1 MPEMPSLILSEF
13 NGLDGLSHQNVPIPI
28 PRVGEIRVKISA
40 CGLNFADLLMTKG
53 TYQQMPS
60 LPFSP
65 GGEVCGVVDA
75 VGEDIDPGWRGTRV
89 AAYCGSGGLAE
100 YVVVNAASC
109 APAPH
114 GVSDEEVAAIPVAY
128 GSAELALA
136 RRAGLQ
142 NGEILVV
149 AGAGGGVGLT
159 AVEIG
164 ALMGARVIALARGSE
179 KAVAAADKGAE
190 IVLDTDEFDL
200 KTPALRD
207 KILTLTG
214 GHGADVIF
222 DPVGGELGNA
232 LLRASAFEARYMPI
246 GFASGDVPQLKANHL
261 LVKNVDVLGFWW
273 GAYFEKAPEAMAESL
288 MRLFDLAADGKIKPL
303 VSDIFPLDR
312 AVDGLRL
319 IEDRKATGKVVI
331 TMQP

>member
-1 MPEMPSLILSEF
+1 MPEMTSLILSEF
-13 NGLDGLSHQNVPIPI
+13 NGLDGLTHQNVPIPI
-28 PRVGEIRVKISA
+28 PQNGEIRVKISA
-40 CGLNFADLLMTKG
+40 CGLNFADLLMTRG

-60 LPFSP
+60 LPFAP

-75 VGEDIDPGWRGTRV
+75 VGEDIDLGWRGTRV

-109 APAPH
+109 TPAPH

-142 NGEILVV
+142 NGEILAV

-164 ALMGARVIALARGSE
+164 ALMGAKVIALARGSE
-179 KAVAAADKGAE
+179 KAAAAADKGAE

-200 KTPALRD
+200 TTPALRD
-207 KILTLTG
+207 KILTLTD

-222 DPVGGELGNA
+222 DPVGGDLGNA
-232 LLRASAFEARYMPI
+232 LLRATAFEARYMPI

-303 VSDIFPLDR
+303 VSDVFPLDR
-312 AVDGLRL
+312 AIDGLRL

-331 TMQP
+331 TMQS